1 VVRIAI
7 VGATGLIGRRLT
19 RALRAAGDDVVAV
32 SRGGREVEGAP
43 GVAWD
48 AARGPMPAAA
58 HEGVDAVV
66 NLAGTPIGEGRWTD
80 ARRAEIRDSRVETTR
95 GVVRALAGSGRVLVN
110 ASAVGY
116 YGTGERECVEST
128 PPGDDF
134 LGRTCQAWEAEA
146 AAGRGEGLRVAV
158 VRLGIVLAR
167 EGGALAKQL
176 TPFRLGLGGPLGG
189 GRQWQSWVHVDDA
202 VGILM
207 HALRT
212 DMDGALNATAPAPV
226 RQAEFAK
233 ALGAALGRPA
243 VVPTPG
249 FVLRA
254 AMGEMATLALDGQR
268 VLPRETLASGYRFRH
283 TDVREA
289 LRAEVGGGRG

>member
-1 VVRIAI
+1 MRIAI

-19 RALRAAGDDVVAV
+19 EALRVAGDEVVAV
-32 SRGGREVEGAP
+32 SRGGDSVADAP

-48 AARGPMPAAA
+48 PARGPMPAAA
-58 HEGVDAVV
+58 REGVDAVV
-66 NLAGTPIGEGRWTD
+66 NLAGAPIGEGRWTD
-80 ARRAEIRDSRVETTR
+80 ARRTAIRDSRLAATR
-95 GVVRALAGSGRVLVN
+95 GVVTALADGGPRVLVN

-116 YGTGERECVEST
+116 YGTGERECVETT

-134 LGRTCQAWEAEA
+134 LGRTCRAWEAEA
-146 AAGRGEGLRVAV
+146 VAARAHGVGV
-158 VRLGIVLAR
+158 VLVRFGIVLAR

-189 GRQWQSWVHVDDA
+189 GRQWQSWVHIDDA
-202 VGILM
+202 VGIVR
-207 HALRT
+207 HALRS
-212 DMDGALNATAPAPV
+212 DVDGPLNATAPEPV

-243 VVPTPG
+243 LVPTPG

-268 VLPRETLASGYRFRH
+268 VLPQATLESGYRFRH

-289 LRAEVGGGRG
+289 LRAEVG